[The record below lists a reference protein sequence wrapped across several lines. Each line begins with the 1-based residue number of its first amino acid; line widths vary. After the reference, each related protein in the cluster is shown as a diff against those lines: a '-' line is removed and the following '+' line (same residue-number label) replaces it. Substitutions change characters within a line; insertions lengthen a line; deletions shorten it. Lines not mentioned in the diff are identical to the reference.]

1 MYDIQGRNYALV
13 SDLKVGDQVQ
23 VDDLIEWTTSEE
35 DWYSGFVT
43 NTNYPVFLDEK
54 FNGLFIQSGIEKF
67 FLDAQVETDPSSGVQ
82 YYIGI
87 YKD

>member
-23 VDDLIEWTTSEE
+23 VDDLIEWTTME
-35 DWYSGFVT
+35 DEWTSGFAMKSV
-43 NTNYPVFLDEK
+43 YDVQSAEE
-54 FNGLFIQSGIEKF
+54 GQLFIQSGVERFYLYSQIEI
-67 FLDAQVETDPSSGVQ
+67 DPSSGKE

-87 YKD
+87 YQV

>member
-43 NTNYPVFLDEK
+43 NTNYTVFFDEK

-67 FLDAQVETDPSSGVQ
+67 FLDAQVETDPSSDVQ

>member
-23 VDDLIEWTTSEE
+23 VDDQIEWTTSDD

-43 NTNYPVFLDEK
+43 NTSYPVFFDEK

-67 FLDAQVETDPSSGVQ
+67 FLDAQIETDPSSGVQ